1 MDIRKPANTSQA
13 ASKTP
18 QNNQQNK
25 DTQFKTGTVPH
36 ASGRLMIPPAIQV
49 TLTTIG
55 QKYGLPLDLN
65 EVALDGTLAEK
76 IRATRKII
84 ELAEADSKLLPEMFK
99 LVRKLMK
106 SELRLAEFHKK
117 LVKEAIRFNQTIDKQ
132 TADIFLAMAGYK
144 AKSAKLEHRTNL
156 RTELK
161 EKRATTYNN
170 YYTDSVFGAESAL
183 IDTEF
188 EVLASNQKILAEGKG
203 EKIKL
208 DGERKQKLAQY
219 VQSAYQN

>member
-1 MDIRKPANTSQA
+1 MDIRPK
-13 ASKTP
+13 
-18 QNNQQNK
+18 QQTTA
-25 DTQFKTGTVPH
+25 DQTQQPEQLPLPSTFKTGTVPH
-36 ASGRLMIPPAIQV
+36 ASGRLMIPPALQA

-76 IRATRKII
+76 IRATRKIV

-156 RTELK
+156 RNDLK
-161 EKRATTYNN
+161 EKRTTAYNN
-170 YYTDSVFGAESAL
+170 YYKDSVYGAESEL
-183 IDTEF
+183 IDVEF
-188 EVLASNQKILAEGKG
+188 QTLASNQKILSEGKQ
-203 EKIKL
+203 ERIKL
-208 DGERKQKLAQY
+208 DAERKQKIAQY